1 MSETKKLYLHFVER
15 LQVRE
20 KEVVT
25 LGKVAAL
32 YIEDKSI
39 KETLQ
44 QLPLHVVSK
53 SDGRFSV
60 LSPLTVIE
68 KIHTLDPKINVIS
81 SLQTEIVLEQKDP
94 NKLLKSVW
102 IFFIW
107 WLLFIGS
114 GLAIMNFHEDVSME
128 AVHEKLYYL
137 LTGEKSKHPYALQIP
152 YSIGIAVGMILFF
165 NHIFKKRF
173 NDEPS
178 PLEVEMFNYQED
190 LDRYIKVTEKT
201 NGDSE

>member
-94 NKLLKSVW
+94 NKK
-102 IFFIW
+102 
-107 WLLFIGS
+107 
-114 GLAIMNFHEDVSME
+114 NPH
-128 AVHEKLYYL
+128 
-137 LTGEKSKHPYALQIP
+137 
-152 YSIGIAVGMILFF
+152 
-165 NHIFKKRF
+165 RF
-173 NDEPS
+173 
-178 PLEVEMFNYQED
+178 
-190 LDRYIKVTEKT
+190 
-201 NGDSE
+201 